1 MDYLPKI
8 TLHHFC
14 YFQTAEK
21 LISHV
26 KKCPICQEPFADVN
40 VFMTH
45 LSKCNVSSDEEEEE
59 EESKPEEG
67 EEMVIGFLNHNYFK
81 VVWSTHGFGIGI
93 QSGYLNSGSI

>member
-1 MDYLPKI
+1 
-8 TLHHFC
+8 
-14 YFQTAEK
+14 
-21 LISHV
+21 
-26 KKCPICQEPFADVN
+26 
-40 VFMTH
+40 MTH

-93 QSGYLNSGSI
+93 QSGYLNSEHLNSESI

>member
-1 MDYLPKI
+1 MS
-8 TLHHFC
+8 

-40 VFMTH
+40 VFMTN

-93 QSGYLNSGSI
+93 QSGYLNSEHLNSESI